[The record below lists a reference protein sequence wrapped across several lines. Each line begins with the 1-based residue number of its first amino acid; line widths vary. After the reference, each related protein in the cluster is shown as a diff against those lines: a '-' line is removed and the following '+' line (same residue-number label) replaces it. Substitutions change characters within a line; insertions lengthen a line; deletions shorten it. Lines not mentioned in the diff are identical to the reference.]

1 MEASNSEASAEATP
15 LSAIQNPPH
24 ETNAARPLLA
34 AVTVSM
40 HIQEYRAAGWGT

>member
-1 MEASNSEASAEATP
+1 MEASNSEVSAEATP
-15 LSAIQNPPH
+15 LSASQNPPDK
-24 ETNAARPLLA
+24 TNAAKPLPA